1 VYHLCSST
9 GTLLFGSDI
18 QVMKWSERERERVSE
33 MFRIDV
39 PSSLPSTASQHVNE
53 KVSLH
58 VSIVFVSLT

>member
-1 VYHLCSST
+1 
-9 GTLLFGSDI
+9 
-18 QVMKWSERERERVSE
+18 VSE